1 MADVHDVVP
10 SRRKGRPPFKY
21 GKKAHVRLFKNKT
34 VDYQHRLNVIHRVA
48 EVGMSA
54 FLDGYSANA
63 TPTQRDTTRKKVYG
77 WMKQKDRI
85 QEIATTARTAH
96 HKCARTRGTGTT
108 LPPAEE
114 EQLARWVLGMRKDG
128 IPVTYHMLRVMAL
141 ETAIDVGLSEDEFKA
156 SWTWIQG
163 FKRRH
168 GLSLRS
174 KTRIGQAST
183 QDGTATLAEF
193 SERVLMCAMA
203 NDVDVIYNADQ
214 TAVNYEYLPSKTLNP
229 TKDNT
234 VWVKCG
240 GKTKERAT
248 AMLLADTTGKK
259 HPLFLV
265 MKSKKSKIKEVV
277 QDNLTMRQG
286 FGRQVWSAVEPL
298 QERYGCRIF
307 GNPTAWWNSGLSLAF
322 LEYHFG
328 RREGGLDKKVILLW
342 DDFSAHFTDEVIAYA
357 ESINVILERVP
368 PRFTW
373 CCQPADVAW
382 IRPLKATLRDR
393 WLVEIRRQLR
403 CSRAANQNLKLA
415 GPSRSTMVEWITG
428 AWNEVPESVILNGF
442 RKCQLVDGA
451 AVEVEMSEDSLDDG
465 DIADLMAD
473 SAVEETIDPAQD
485 IDAVGATSS
494 PEIVSL

>member
-10 SRRKGRPPFKY
+10 SRLKGRPPFKY

-54 FLDGYSANA
+54 FLDGYCANA

-77 WMKQKDRI
+77 WMKQKDHI

-96 HKCARTRGTGTT
+96 HKCARTRWTGTT
-108 LPPAEE
+108 LPPVEE

-141 ETAIDVGLSEDEFKA
+141 ETAIDVGLTEDEFKA

-174 KTRIGQAST
+174 KTRIGQDST

-193 SERVLMCAMA
+193 SERVLMCTMA

-229 TKDNT
+229 TKDNN

-259 HPLFLV
+259 HPLFL
-265 MKSKKSKIKEVV
+265 
-277 QDNLTMRQG
+277 
-286 FGRQVWSAVEPL
+286 
-298 QERYGCRIF
+298 
-307 GNPTAWWNSGLSLAF
+307 
-322 LEYHFG
+322 
-328 RREGGLDKKVILLW
+328 KVILLW
-342 DDFSAHFTDEVIAYA
+342 DDFSAHFTDEVVTYA

-368 PRFTW
+368 PHFIW

-393 WLVEIRRQLR
+393 WLMEIRPQLR
-403 CSRAANQNLKLA
+403 NSRAANQNLKLA
-415 GPSRSTMVEWITG
+415 GPSRSTLVEWITG

-451 AVEVEMSEDSLDDG
+451 AVEVEMSENSLDDG
-465 DIADLMAD
+465 AIADLIAD
-473 SAVEETIDPAQD
+473 SAVEETIDPSQD
-485 IDAVGATSS
+485 IDAVGAASS

>member
-1 MADVHDVVP
+1 
-10 SRRKGRPPFKY
+10 RRKGRTPFKY
-21 GKKAHVRLFKNKT
+21 GKKSHVRLFKNKT
-34 VDYQHRLNVIHRVA
+34 VDYQHQLSVIHRVA

-63 TPTQRDTTRKKVYG
+63 TPTQHDTTRKKVYG
-77 WMKQKDRI
+77 WMKQKDHI

-108 LPPAEE
+108 LPPVEE

-141 ETAIDVGLSEDEFKA
+141 ETAIDVGLTEDEFKA

-174 KTRIGQAST
+174 KTRIGQDST

-328 RREGGLDKKVILLW
+328 RREGGLDKK
-342 DDFSAHFTDEVIAYA
+342 
-357 ESINVILERVP
+357 
-368 PRFTW
+368 
-373 CCQPADVAW
+373 
-382 IRPLKATLRDR
+382 LRY
-393 WLVEIRRQLR
+393 
-403 CSRAANQNLKLA
+403 SRAANQNLKLA